1 VIVRALVT
9 LVAALHEVVLRFYPP
24 RFRRRFGPPMTLAVR
39 DALSAAARRDGAVAV
54 AVDGVRVLGDTIGGV
69 APARAAAAR
78 DRLLWPDPVTPL
90 PRSPLMLTDSVI
102 ADGRFALR
110 TLRRSP
116 LFTISTILAL
126 ALGLGATSAIFAVVR
141 GVLLRPLPYHEPDRL
156 VMIWSDNTR
165 EHREQ
170 NPISPADFL
179 DYRSGT
185 RSFTGVEGM
194 YSFLLPQRLAAASGV
209 EIAQSA
215 VVTPGMFTLLGRS
228 AALGRTF
235 APGETRGV
243 VILSHGYWQRR
254 FGGDPTIIGRVLP
267 LVDQVMAMNAGSPM
281 RGAQVI
287 GVMPADFV
295 FPYRS
300 MLGPAGFSRA
310 TDVDLWLPMAFE
322 GERFVDAGGYNR
334 RVRMLAAVGRLA
346 PGASVDSARADLAST
361 ARQLEQAWPA
371 TNKGWGAT
379 VTPLLDQAV
388 GTVRPALL
396 VLLGGVIFLLM
407 MTCVNVA
414 NLLLARGV
422 ARQRE
427 VAVRVALGAG
437 RRRLIQQTLVEGLVL
452 ALAGGLAALAVA
464 RWSMSGLLS
473 LAPVDLPRLHA
484 VSLDA
489 SVLGFTLGAAIV
501 AGLVI
506 GAVSSLAA
514 LGFSLPTA
522 LKGAGRGAAGSQGR
536 RGTRAALVVVEVA
549 LAVVLTVGAGLL
561 MRSFVTLLNVDPGFK
576 PESLLTLQMN
586 VPDAYNTPPQ
596 RLAYYQTL
604 FARLEAVPGVR
615 AVGGTTRL
623 PLGSTNVT
631 TSIAVEGRDVP
642 EGALPEAEMRRAMHD
657 YFGAMAIPVLEGRV
671 FTREDGPGALPVAVI
686 NRALSERLFGR
697 ATAIGHRVR
706 MGGGSTGTWL
716 TIVGVVGNI
725 RHQGLEIAPAPEI
738 YIHYMQGP
746 PVAPFL
752 VVRVAGDP
760 APLGDAVRT
769 AILGVDRSTPV
780 FDVRTMMQ
788 VRSASV
794 SQRRFVLAL
803 TALFGALALVLAG
816 LGVYGVMALI
826 VAERTQEV
834 GVRLAL
840 GAQPIAILALV
851 LRQCLGLTS
860 LGVAAGL
867 GLAAL
872 LAPALATQLYG
883 VGTLDSVTFL
893 AAPAVLASVALVAA
907 AVPARSTMR
916 VDPISALRA
925 D

>member
-1 VIVRALVT
+1 VIDRAIVT
-9 LVAALHEVVLRFYPP
+9 LVATLHAFILRLYPA
-24 RFRRRFGPPMTLAVR
+24 RFRRRFGPPMTHAVR
-39 DALSAAARRDGAVAV
+39 DALADTARREGSLAVV
-54 AVDGVRVLGDTIGGV
+54 VGGVRSIGDALGGV

-78 DRLLWPDPVTPL
+78 DRLLWPDPAPTL
-90 PRSPLMLTDSVI
+90 PRRTAMLTDSVL

-110 TLRRSP
+110 TLRRAP
-116 LFTISTILAL
+116 LFTAATVTAL
-126 ALGLGATSAIFAVVR
+126 ALGLGATTAIFAVVR

-156 VMIWSDNTR
+156 VTIWSDNTR
-165 EHREQ
+165 EQRPQ

-179 DYRSGT
+179 DYREHT
-185 RSFTGVEGM
+185 RSFQRVEGM
-194 YSFLLPQRLAAASGV
+194 YSFLLPQRVAMPGGV
-209 EIAQSA
+209 EVAQSA
-215 VVTPGMFTLLGRS
+215 VVTPGMFALLGR
-228 AALGRTF
+228 AAAIGRTF

-254 FGGDPTIIGRVLP
+254 FGGDRTVIGRVLP
-267 LVDQVMAMNAGSPM
+267 VVDQVLSMNAGTPL
-281 RGAQVI
+281 RGASII
-287 GVMPADFV
+287 GVMPPDFV

-300 MLGPAGFSRA
+300 MLGPSGFSRA

-334 RVRMLAAVGRLA
+334 RVRMLAAVARLK
-346 PGASVDSARADLAST
+346 PGATVESARAELAST
-361 ARQLEQAWPA
+361 ARQLERAWPA
-371 TNKGWGAT
+371 TNNGWGAT
-379 VTPLLDQAV
+379 VTPLLDQTV

-396 VLLGGVIFLLM
+396 VLLGGVVFLLT

-427 VAVRVALGAG
+427 VAVRLALGAG
-437 RRRLIQQTLVEGLVL
+437 RRRLIQQALIEGLVL
-452 ALAGGLAALAVA
+452 TLAGGLAALAVA
-464 RWSMSGLLS
+464 RWGMAALLF

-484 VSLDA
+484 VALDGGVVA
-489 SVLGFTLGAAIV
+489 FALAAALA

-514 LGFSLPTA
+514 AGFDLSGA
-522 LKGAGRGAAGSQGR
+522 LKGAGRGTLGSQGR
-536 RGTRAALVVVEVA
+536 RGARSVLVIVEVA

-561 MRSFVTLLNVDPGFK
+561 MRSFGTLLNVDPGFR

-586 VPDAYNTPPQ
+586 IPDSYNSAPK

-604 FARLEAVPGVR
+604 FSRLEAVPGVR

-631 TSIAVEGRDVP
+631 TQIAIEGRDTP
-642 EGALPEAEMRRAMHD
+642 ESALPEAEMRRAMHD
-657 YFGAMAIPVLEGRV
+657 YFGAMSIPVLEGRV
-671 FTREDGPGALPVAVI
+671 FTREDGPGATPVAVV
-686 NRALSERLFGR
+686 NRAFADRIFGR
-697 ATAIGHRVR
+697 EGPIGRRVR
-706 MGGGSTGTWL
+706 MGGGPGGTWL

-725 RHQGLEIAPAPEI
+725 RHQGLEVAPAPEI

-752 VVRVAGDP
+752 VVRAAGDP
-760 APLGDAVRT
+760 AALGDAVRS
-769 AILGVDRSTPV
+769 AIRDLDRATPV
-780 FDVRTMMQ
+780 FDVKTMMD

-840 GAQPIAILALV
+840 GAQPVAILALL

-860 LGVAAGL
+860 MGVAMGL
-867 GLAAL
+867 VLAAL
-872 LAPALATQLYG
+872 LAPTVATQLYG
-883 VGTLDSVTFL
+883 VSAFDPLTFVAVPMVLACVAML
-893 AAPAVLASVALVAA
+893 AAS
-907 AVPARSTMR
+907 VPARGAMR
-916 VDPISALRA
+916 VDPVIALRG